1 MEQQGKLDEAVAL
14 YRQAADA
21 GRGCAQA
28 SLGRLYASGHGV
40 PKDLAEAAKWYRQAL
55 EKIRPE
61 ADNGNASS
69 MIELARL
76 LATCD
81 VAELRDGPRAVSY
94 AEKVVAVTDRK
105 DPDALGAL
113 AAAYAE
119 TGQFDK
125 AVATQKEAIA
135 ALTPEQNQR
144 PFAAQLKRYE
154 ANTPTRDSD
163 TAADEG
169 FRAVNLR

>member
-1 MEQQGKLDEAVAL
+1 M
-14 YRQAADA
+14 
-21 GRGCAQA
+21 
-28 SLGRLYASGHGV
+28 
-40 PKDLAEAAKWYRQAL
+40 
-55 EKIRPE
+55 RPD
-61 ADNGNASS
+61 ADNGIAVA
-69 MIELARL
+69 MIGLAQL

-94 AEKVVAVTDRK
+94 GEKAVAVTDRK

-144 PFAAQLKRYE
+144 PFRAQLKRYE
-154 ANTPTRDSD
+154 VNTPTRDSD
-163 TAADEG
+163 TPADEN
-169 FRAVNLR
+169 FAP